1 VRRLCT
7 EISAS
12 NDPQKVDELL
22 DLLEGV
28 LNNDRE
34 ELRVRL
40 NFLREKYASIFGPPT
55 PEAASSGD

>member
-12 NDPQKVDELL
+12 TDPQKVDDLL
-22 DLLEGV
+22 NLLEGV
-28 LNNDRE
+28 LNNDQE

-40 NFLREKYASIFGPPT
+40 NFLREKYASIFSPLE
-55 PEAASSGD
+55 PEEAPSGD